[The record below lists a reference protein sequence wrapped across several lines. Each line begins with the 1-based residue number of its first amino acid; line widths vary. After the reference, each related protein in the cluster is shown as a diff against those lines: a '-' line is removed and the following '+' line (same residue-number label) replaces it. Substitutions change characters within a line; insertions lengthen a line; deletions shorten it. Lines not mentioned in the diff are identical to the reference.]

1 MTTGAAFWLALV
13 GVVLAVASLTWQ
25 FATFRLTGSLV
36 RAELVHGCIGPGGAT
51 YGEPGK
57 FNVAMMVAQG
67 YVMEVVG
74 IEVFNRGRIGVNVTR
89 WAMHSSKKDSY
100 MPVGDQHGPD
110 LPHRL
115 EPGVSAQW
123 FMPMY
128 TMQKI
133 VRVNAEV
140 LHRPNPAQCWATVQ
154 LGTGKTVKAKR
165 TMNLRG

>member
-1 MTTGAAFWLALV
+1 MSAAFWLAIV

-57 FNVAMMVAQG
+57 FNVAMMAAQG

-89 WAMHSSKKDSY
+89 WAMHSGKESF
-100 MPVGDQHGPD
+100 MPVADQQGPD

-123 FMPMY
+123 FMPMD
-128 TMQKI
+128 TMHKV

-140 LHRPNPAQCWATVQ
+140 LHRPNPARCWATVQ

-165 TMNLRG
+165 MMSVRG